1 MTCFSILA
9 YCDGHLLV
17 FSDTHLDI
25 FNTQT
30 AEWVQSVG
38 LKRTKPLSN
47 QGHISLTYVNDSPS
61 IIYLANMH
69 TSEYLSLLPTLRT
82 LLNHMLFRRIA
93 KHVHRQRFKVKAET
107 KVFHEGNQ

>member
-1 MTCFSILA
+1 MVFLSNHSLMICFILA

-69 TSEYLSLLPTLRT
+69 TSEYPSL
-82 LLNHMLFRRIA
+82 
-93 KHVHRQRFKVKAET
+93 
-107 KVFHEGNQ
+107 